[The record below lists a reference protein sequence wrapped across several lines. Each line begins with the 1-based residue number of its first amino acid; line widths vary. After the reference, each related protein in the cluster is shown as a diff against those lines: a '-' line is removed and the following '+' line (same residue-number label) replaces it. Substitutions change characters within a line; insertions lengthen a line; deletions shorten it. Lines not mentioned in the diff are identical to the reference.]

1 MRLLLCL
8 PLILAF
14 GCASTS
20 GSHRATNAQAACSCG
35 DDGACSCA
43 SDGSGCSCDHD

>member
-8 PLILAF
+8 PLLLAF

-20 GSHRATNAQAACSCG
+20 TAHRATASTEEATACSCG
-35 DDGACSCA
+35 M
-43 SDGSGCSCDHD
+43 DGSCTCEGGCTCSHD